1 VTGRFGSVGTSGSS
15 RNDSWSRI
23 VIGW

>member
-23 VIGW
+23 VMGW